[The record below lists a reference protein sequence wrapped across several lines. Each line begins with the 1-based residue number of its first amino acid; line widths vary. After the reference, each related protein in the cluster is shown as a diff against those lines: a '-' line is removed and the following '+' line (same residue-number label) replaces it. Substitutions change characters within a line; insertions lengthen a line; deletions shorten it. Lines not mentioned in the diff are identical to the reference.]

1 MSSEQTAPQLEQIS
15 TALDCLVMSANF
27 PQLAP
32 DVLFDYWTKPDLI
45 CQWWPQQAEIEPR
58 EGGAYHFS
66 WPKMGWSLRGQY
78 VNFDIGRSLNFT
90 WRWDHQTTPLRHVEI
105 TFDSLPNGGTQIT
118 LTHGFYTD
126 SAEDQEERAGH
137 IEGWIHFL
145 GRLQQLEPPEGL

>member
-15 TALDCLVMSANF
+15 TALGCLVMSANF

-105 TFDSLPNGGTQIT
+105 TFDALPNGGTQIT